1 MSIVSDTYESRSAG
15 VVLTQYI
22 NRGLELPRRNDTVI
36 RKASNRVD
44 FDYRHLRSPDN
55 MPRYEAVSKVLEGEP
70 AQFMVFS
77 ELVKVSSS
85 TGSQS
90 EVPRMTEVS
99 ESTTDEWMVVLITS
113 SLIYF
118 LDADCQWKDAHQL
131 TEITR
136 LVLVDDNPSVFA
148 VVFRTG
154 TRLVI
159 DSYRR
164 SEIVAYIL
172 SQKKDEYSALFVAVE
187 RIKSLGLLK

>member
-1 MSIVSDTYESRSAG
+1 
-15 VVLTQYI
+15 
-22 NRGLELPRRNDTVI
+22 
-36 RKASNRVD
+36 
-44 FDYRHLRSPDN
+44 
-55 MPRYEAVSKVLEGEP
+55 
-70 AQFMVFS
+70 
-77 ELVKVSSS
+77 
-85 TGSQS
+85 
-90 EVPRMTEVS
+90 MTEVS

-154 TRLVI
+154 ARLVI

-172 SQKKDEYSALFVAVE
+172 S
-187 RIKSLGLLK
+187 